1 MSRVTNLIV
10 ATSISEDSSYLEKT
24 FNDFKVDESPF
35 NLVSV
40 ESEKLPNAWYGGSK
54 FLEVNLFVGAYNY
67 LDLDSLLVFMKNQ
80 IKWEMPESVQIIVK
94 EHEDT
99 KFRIINLFPE

>member
-1 MSRVTNLIV
+1 MSRVTNLII

-67 LDLDSLLVFMKNQ
+67 LDLDSLPTNKILLVYLIFSLMGFLQ
-80 IKWEMPESVQIIVK
+80 I
-94 EHEDT
+94 
-99 KFRIINLFPE
+99 